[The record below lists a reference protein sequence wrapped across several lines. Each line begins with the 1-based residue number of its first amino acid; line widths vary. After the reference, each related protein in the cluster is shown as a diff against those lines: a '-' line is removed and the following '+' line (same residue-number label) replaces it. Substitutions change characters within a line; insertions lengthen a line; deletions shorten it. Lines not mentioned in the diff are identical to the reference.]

1 MKLFLPTLLSLFF
14 LLTGCS
20 KNESADPVIINSS
33 FLVSNSSSVGKW
45 RLTSLKSGTT
55 NLALT
60 ATQAVYTKRYTTDN
74 KFSDTDGLVGTWSM
88 PTADQ
93 LVEVF
98 TNFSSGVSVTQLYKI
113 NSVTATQLNLTYTVN
128 GTEITA
134 IYTATM

>member
-1 MKLFLPTLLSLFF
+1 MKQFLPPLLSL
-14 LLTGCS
+14 LLLVVGCS
-20 KNESADPVIINSS
+20 KSDSTDPITERSS
-33 FLVSNSSSVGKW
+33 FLVSNSSSLGKW
-45 RLTSLKSGTT
+45 RLTSLKSGAT

-60 ATQAVYTKRYTTDN
+60 ATQSVYTKRYTTDN

-98 TNFSSGVSVTQLYKI
+98 TNFSSGVSVTQVYKI
-113 NSVTATQLNLTYTVN
+113 NSVTASQLNLTYTVN

-134 IYTATM
+134 TYTATM